1 VHASPFHHH
10 RQNVHARVTT
20 TWHRRR
26 RLIEPLLPLR
36 TACASPSSPRAA
48 PAHLASFS
56 SPCSVVFFASSLSAS
71 ALTALL
77 CDFCNLND
85 QSKYLGFLSGPL
97 SLCPSHPPPSVR
109 QPLVCARVRASRQR
123 AKGALV
129 RILSL
134 SQFAL
139 SVRHA
144 LAGLLGLARSGC
156 LGFQLSVPRLGLGNL
171 LLDLV
176 LPSLPMQTKQGE
188 DRVDKSRAER
198 ERESRERE
206 RERERDTDSERERE
220 RERESDLGDALVGSL
235 VWVKKRL
242 LVPARSFLWLGTQRQ
257 SAIVSHRRLPHRGL
271 ESTSRQTAGQ
281 HAGHEWVQSS

>member
-206 RERERDTDSERERE
+206 RERERHRLRERERE
-220 RERESDLGDALVGSL
+220 RERERP
-235 VWVKKRL
+235 W
-242 LVPARSFLWLGTQRQ
+242 
-257 SAIVSHRRLPHRGL
+257 
-271 ESTSRQTAGQ
+271 
-281 HAGHEWVQSS
+281 